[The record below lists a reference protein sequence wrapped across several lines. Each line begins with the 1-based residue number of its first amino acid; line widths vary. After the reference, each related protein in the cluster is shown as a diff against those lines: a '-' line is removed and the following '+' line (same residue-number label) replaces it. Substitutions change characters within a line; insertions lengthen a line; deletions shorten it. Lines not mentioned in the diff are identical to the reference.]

1 MRPWLE
7 MECGACRRWARV
19 EGLEPPVGVCE
30 DVREAVGD
38 DCSLYVEDV
47 CGYVRA
53 AGDAACEGFDG
64 GEGDGH

>member
-7 MECGACRRWARV
+7 MECGACGRWARV

-38 DCSLYVEDV
+38 DRSLYASDV
-47 CGYVRA
+47 CRYVRA
-53 AGDAACEGFDG
+53 ADDMACEDYE
-64 GEGDGH
+64 EGR